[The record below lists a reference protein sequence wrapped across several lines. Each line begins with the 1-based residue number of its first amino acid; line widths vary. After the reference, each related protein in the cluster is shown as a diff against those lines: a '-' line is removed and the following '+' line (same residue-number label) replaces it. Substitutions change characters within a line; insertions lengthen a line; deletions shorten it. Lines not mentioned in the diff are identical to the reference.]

1 MVAGSNPAVPTS
13 YLSYFLIIKLSEIVK
28 FDKPQCHCGIFGIFG
43 IQDPAIFTY
52 YGLHALQH
60 RGQEASGIITAE
72 KNEFDKTKFNVHKG
86 IGLVSEVYSELE
98 LFEKKLKGFA
108 AIGHNRYSTTGASD
122 SHKNIQPFFVNYR
135 MGNLAIAHN
144 GNLTNADIIR
154 KDLIEDGA
162 IFQTTS
168 DTEVIPHLI
177 ARSKLNTQEEQI
189 IEALRKVKGAYSI
202 VLLTD
207 DKLIAARDPNGFRP
221 LALGKVNGSFVIA
234 SETCAFDINKIEY
247 IRDIEPG
254 EVLVIDSSSKSI
266 EDLKSFKILE
276 EPTLK
281 KHCVFEF
288 IYFSRPDSR
297 IFGSNVDKM
306 RRKLGKV
313 LASHHPVK
321 PDNPNEKVIVI
332 SVPDSSNT
340 VAIGY
345 QNQLQ
350 KMGIPSK
357 HEIGLIRSHY
367 IGRTFIIPGQGK
379 REIGVRI
386 KFNTVKGVLEDK
398 KVVLIDDSIVRGTT
412 SKQLVNLLRDA
423 GARSIHLR
431 ISSPPILNPCY
442 YGMDFPSKEELIANR
457 FSGNLNEIENY
468 LAVDSL
474 EYMTQD
480 QMLEAMVDH
489 TPDNFC
495 TACFSG
501 EYPVPVNT
509 KFEKSVYEI

>member
-1 MVAGSNPAVPTS
+1 M
-13 YLSYFLIIKLSEIVK
+13 K

-43 IQDPAIFTY
+43 IHDPAILTY

-72 KNEFDKTKFNVHKG
+72 KNELNKTKFNVHKG
-86 IGLVSEVYSELE
+86 IGLVSEVYSETE
-98 LFEKKLKGFA
+98 VFEEKLKGFA

-135 MGNLAIAHN
+135 MGNFAIAHN
-144 GNLTNADIIR
+144 GNLTNADVIR
-154 KDLIEDGA
+154 KELIEDGA

-168 DTEVIPHLI
+168 DTEVIPHLV

-189 IEALRKVKGAYSI
+189 IEALQKVKGAYSI
-202 VLLTD
+202 VILTD

-221 LALGKVNGSFVIA
+221 LALGKINGSFVIA
-234 SETCAFDINKIEY
+234 SETCAFDINNIEY

-254 EVLVIDSSSKSI
+254 EVLVIDSNSKSI
-266 EDLKSFKILE
+266 EDLKSYKIFE
-276 EPTLK
+276 DSTPK

-313 LASHHPVK
+313 LASHHPVE

-350 KMGIPSK
+350 KMEIPSK

-367 IGRTFIIPGQGK
+367 IGRTFIIPGQAK
-379 REIGVRI
+379 REIGVKI

-412 SKQLVNLLRDA
+412 SKQLVNLLKDA

-431 ISSPPILNPCY
+431 ISSPPILHPCY

-468 LAVDSL
+468 LGVDSL
-474 EYMTQD
+474 EYMTLD

-501 EYPVPVNT
+501 EYPIPVNAN
-509 KFEKSVYEI
+509 FEKSVYEI